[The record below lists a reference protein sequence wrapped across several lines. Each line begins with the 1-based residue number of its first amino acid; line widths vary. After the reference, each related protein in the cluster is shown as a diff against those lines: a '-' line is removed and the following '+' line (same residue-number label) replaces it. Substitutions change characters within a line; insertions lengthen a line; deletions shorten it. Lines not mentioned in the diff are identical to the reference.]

1 MRISSVRSGMP
12 RGATPPSASWPGTE
26 ERRTICWRYN
36 TAGDRWDWIDLA
48 TRYDLDGIHHDFIR
62 LPTSAFDYS
71 RSALERFREWVKPL
85 IGAQRYAALVAA
97 SHQDPYAFADSLPDQ
112 WDQFRR
118 HGISDLVGRIYRDV
132 KAQRPYLLVSAAVL
146 PEWRSAAR
154 WHFQAWASW
163 LAEDIIDVAVPMAYT
178 SDTEEFTRV

>member
-1 MRISSVRSGMP
+1 MP

-26 ERRTICWRYN
+26 ERRAICWRYN

-85 IGAQRYAALVAA
+85 IGAQRYAELVAA